1 MVVAQCFGGTGGSVD
16 DDALVPAAEDAVHR
30 ALELIQDW
38 LADERFTSARLVV
51 VTRHAVA
58 VTGDEAIDLATAP
71 VWGLLRSAQSEHPG
85 LLLLDV
91 DDDVRSLAAV
101 ADAIEAGTGTAG
113 ETGAGTG
120 EPQLALRA
128 GRAHAPR
135 LTRVPMPDSGR
146 RKDTVLGGDGT
157 VLIT

>member
-1 MVVAQCFGGTGGSVD
+1 M
-16 DDALVPAAEDAVHR
+16 HR
-30 ALELIQDW
+30 ALELIQGW
-38 LADERFTSARLVV
+38 LADERFASARLVV

-101 ADAIEAGTGTAG
+101 ADAIEAGTGAAG
-113 ETGAGTG
+113 ETGTGPESRSSPCGPAGPT
-120 EPQLALRA
+120 PLASPGCHCRTPA
-128 GRAHAPR
+128 GARTPSWAATAPF
-135 LTRVPMPDSGR
+135 
-146 RKDTVLGGDGT
+146 
-157 VLIT
+157 